1 MVLPPASRSLGGQ
14 HTHRQ
19 STRRLRHS
27 LGLLSHG
34 GIAGALTT
42 LAIVLLTWPLLAAV
56 LPRRRAAA
64 S

>member
-1 MVLPPASRSLGGQ
+1 
-14 HTHRQ
+14 
-19 STRRLRHS
+19 LRHS
-27 LGLLSHG
+27 LGLFSHG

-42 LAIVLLTWPLLAAV
+42 LAIVLLAWPLLAAA